1 MAANGNNHYAW
12 SHVPN
17 HHRTEK
23 QILKRRRR
31 PKKTAQA
38 VGTITHI
45 FDKPRCRPRHAE
57 PVPPDECGRLR
68 RKLQLFGP
76 DTTDQWALYCL
87 DGAGQLVTCN
97 LYDLGDTEPITAFT
111 EKEATRLLGYMVWD
125 HSHEEDYITEAHLDG
140 QRQRKTW
147 KSEIS
152 IPNLTT
158 HLAGERYFGVKK
170 GRMTMQIAPEL
181 DRHGGEVPGEHHVVK
196 AIKVGQVLSKRFPHL
211 RFAPEINPRNG
222 SVKFFGWLPDYL
234 PVEQAKGVAEEVR
247 SALQQELPEYDFG
260 RMEIYPSSS
269 PQIFAPLRA
278 DKITVIGTGALGKV
292 KKYRM
297 EKYDG
302 GRRRQ
307 YYAAHSC
314 ADYLNWI
321 YFSATQYNE
330 RGHIPIRHRPHKV
343 HYYSDA
349 EIRLVCDY
357 FGVSCPE
364 QLECPIS

>member
-1 MAANGNNHYAW
+1 MAANGNHHYDW

-17 HHRTEK
+17 RHRTEK

-31 PKKTAQA
+31 LKTTAQA

-87 DGAGQLVTCN
+87 DGAGQIVTCN

-125 HSHEEDYITEAHLDG
+125 HSHEEDYITEAQTDG
-140 QRQRKTW
+140 QRQRATW

-152 IPNLTT
+152 VPNLTT

-181 DRHGGEVPGEHHVVK
+181 DRHGGNVPGEHHVVK
-196 AIKVGQVLSKRFPHL
+196 AIKVRK
-211 RFAPEINPRNG
+211 
-222 SVKFFGWLPDYL
+222 KL
-234 PVEQAKGVAEEVR
+234 PVRICEV
-247 SALQQELPEYDFG
+247 G
-260 RMEIYPSSS
+260 RLCM
-269 PQIFAPLRA
+269 
-278 DKITVIGTGALGKV
+278 GT
-292 KKYRM
+292 
-297 EKYDG
+297 
-302 GRRRQ
+302 
-307 YYAAHSC
+307 S
-314 ADYLNWI
+314 N
-321 YFSATQYNE
+321 
-330 RGHIPIRHRPHKV
+330 
-343 HYYSDA
+343 
-349 EIRLVCDY
+349 
-357 FGVSCPE
+357 
-364 QLECPIS
+364 